1 MRINSE
7 SDVARLREQLADHL
21 STSKVEIDNL
31 RRALDDMRYKNEES
45 CRQISLKNDEIE
57 SMMDQM
63 ENLTA
68 IIEKREDTI
77 VDLKQTVV
85 DIEMKNRKMND
96 VLNKAIHGKT

>member
-1 MRINSE
+1 
-7 SDVARLREQLADHL
+7 
-21 STSKVEIDNL
+21 
-31 RRALDDMRYKNEES
+31 
-45 CRQISLKNDEIE
+45 
-57 SMMDQM
+57 MMDQM